1 MDANTKSVIFKIF
14 IIIVVLV
21 VSYFSYL
28 EIKRL
33 MVARK
38 IEKRIEKVEKKVGE
52 LFTSVQNTDTKDV
65 S

>member
-1 MDANTKSVIFKIF
+1 MDANTKNVIFKIF

-21 VSYFSYL
+21 VAYFAYL

-38 IEKRIEKVEKKVGE
+38 IEKRIEKAEKKVGE
-52 LFTSVQNTDTKDV
+52 LFTSIQDADAKDA